1 MDAKNAIDEILRD
14 ACGNRASGRE
24 MLVRPKQAYLTP
36 EAASVL
42 KEQWQSAGRDN
53 ANVVMMLSEEDG
65 TNPHFVTGWNGKDTF
80 VCLTDTGL
88 TYVDQRKLEQMKVH
102 EQWNPATRLIEL
114 RAHQITEDMER
125 SDVDQLLDRIKRTLT
140 KSGKIR
146 RKGRLRN
153 MEKFFAAAVVESE
166 SSSKKKR
173 QSTPF
178 SGPLKGS
185 SGTEFETVDEKD
197 DRIPKGLDCGE
208 STDWDRLDGDGRPVR
223 RGLNHPRMRMEGNT
237 TDPQIEK
244 RELVHQDSEG
254 GGSAG
259 GATPGGNKT
268 DSQLA
273 LRRQIDVRSED
284 HQAAELDKRELVDV
298 DSEVGGGGTGAT
310 PGGNKTDVQL
320 RIRQLVRMDRESGG
334 STVHK
339 EQAQDSSSDAE
350 DDDYTDYAGQK
361 GKSKEFGS
369 RPKIA
374 VRHEALS
381 LKKGAKALFGPKAD
395 KKSPEGAKKPLLML
409 VLMGKKKPM
418 SEDNRNFTCPDCGHT
433 EGPPMGPSGGLIPK
447 GNCPSGVCSKK
458 RAGDEKRKRMDM
470 LRQKRGAM
478 QPPSQHSFES
488 RYGRSRLNMA
498 ESKKRKLHPSFL
510 ANIEKMKAKAGER
523 VERVEE
529 GTWKPGQAR
538 ELYTHMSKLAR
549 THGDPKIRGR
559 GTEVAAHLT
568 RKARVSD
575 TNTQQHGLEGLV
587 GKDSARRQALAHAR
601 SMPHGSRDPRP
612 RSGDPDS
619 PPRSGGYDSGEFHGR
634 SQ

>member
-24 MLVRPKQAYLTP
+24 MLVRPKQSYLTP

-53 ANVVMMLSEEDG
+53 ASVVMMLSEEDG
-65 TNPHFVTGWNGKDTF
+65 SNAHFVTGWNGKDTF

-88 TYVDQRKLEQMKVH
+88 TYVDQRKLEKMKVH
-102 EQWNPATRLIEL
+102 EQWDPTTRLIQL

-125 SDVDQLLDRIKRTLT
+125 SDVDQLIDRIKRTLT
-140 KSGKIR
+140 KSGKVR

-153 MEKFFAAAVVESE
+153 MEKFFSAAVVESE
-166 SSSKKKR
+166 GKKTHK
-173 QSTPF
+173 TAF
-178 SGPLKGS
+178 GGPLKGDS
-185 SGTEFETVDEKD
+185 ETEFETVDEKD

-208 STDWDRLDGDGRPVR
+208 STDWDRLDHDGRPVR
-223 RGLNHPRMRMEGNT
+223 RGLNHPMMRLEGNT
-237 TDPQIEK
+237 TDPQLDK
-244 RELVHQDSEG
+244 RELVHQDDESG
-254 GGSAG
+254 GTSG

-284 HQAAELDKRELVDV
+284 QQAAELDKRELVDV
-298 DSEVGGGGTGAT
+298 DSEGGGGGTGAT

-381 LKKGAKALFGPKAD
+381 LKKGAKDLFGPKAD

-447 GNCPSGVCSKK
+447 GNCPSGVCTKQ
-458 RAGDEKRKRMDM
+458 REGEEKRRRMDM
-470 LRQKRGAM
+470 LRQRRSST
-478 QPPSQHSFES
+478 QRPPQHSFES
-488 RYGRSRLNMA
+488 RYGRARLNMA
-498 ESKKRKLHPSFL
+498 ESKKRALHPSFL
-510 ANIEKMKAKAGER
+510 ANIEKMKAKA
-523 VERVEE
+523 
-529 GTWKPGQAR
+529 K
-538 ELYTHMSKLAR
+538 
-549 THGDPKIRGR
+549 
-559 GTEVAAHLT
+559 
-568 RKARVSD
+568 
-575 TNTQQHGLEGLV
+575 N
-587 GKDSARRQALAHAR
+587 RQAPTEQR
-601 SMPHGSRDPRP
+601 S
-612 RSGDPDS
+612 
-619 PPRSGGYDSGEFHGR
+619 F
-634 SQ
+634 